1 MSNGL
6 RFPLINDLSRKIIHI
21 DMDAFYASIE
31 ERDNPSLK
39 GKPLVI
45 AKHPKD
51 TNGRGVVTTAN
62 YEARKYGIHSA
73 MSAKKAYE
81 LCPHATFVPG
91 NREYYAQISKQIH
104 QVFSKYTDMIEP
116 LSLDEAYL
124 DVTENKKGIKSA
136 IKVARLIQSEI
147 YETVQLTSSAGV
159 SYNKFLAKIASDYD
173 KPRGLTVILPEDA
186 QNFLF
191 DLPIEKF
198 YGIGKKTIPMMHE
211 LGVYTGKDLYAIS
224 EMTLIDLFGKKGYS
238 LYRKVRGIHNEPVE
252 TNRERKSIGRERTF
266 GKTIILENEIQKN
279 IREMSEE
286 VSKKLISNELKGQ
299 TIVLKIRNTS
309 YNTTTKRIT
318 VNHFINQT
326 EDIYFYANQLWED
339 LNWQNINIR
348 LVGVTVTNLEKYSY
362 EPIELPLF
370 NKKG

>member
-39 GKPLVI
+39 GRPLVI
-45 AKHPKD
+45 AKHPND

-81 LCPHATFVPG
+81 LCPHATFIAG
-91 NREYYAQISKQIH
+91 NREYYAEVSKEIH
-104 QVFSKYTDMIEP
+104 QVFKEYTDIIEP

-124 DVTENKKGIKSA
+124 EVTTNKKDIKSA
-136 IKVARLIQSEI
+136 IKIARLIQSQI
-147 YETVQLTSSAGV
+147 YEKVGLTSSAGV
-159 SYNKFLAKIASDYD
+159 SYNKFLAKIASDYN

-186 QNFLF
+186 QDFLF
-191 DLPIEKF
+191 QLPIEKF
-198 YGIGKKTIPMMHE
+198 YGIGKKTIPVMHE
-211 LGVYTGKDLYAIS
+211 LGVYTGKDLYAIP

-238 LYRKVRGIHNEPVE
+238 LYRKVRGIHNDPVE
-252 TNRERKSIGRERTF
+252 NNRERKSIGRERTF
-266 GKTIILENEIQKN
+266 AKSLVQETDVLKT

-286 VSKKLISNELKGQ
+286 VSKKLIKSELKGQ
-299 TIVLKIRNTS
+299 TVVLKVRNSS
-309 YNTTTKRIT
+309 YET
-318 VNHFINQT
+318 VTRRMTLNKHIYQT
-326 EDIYFYANQLWED
+326 DEIYFYANQLWEE
-339 LNWQNINIR
+339 LNWQNITIR
-348 LVGVTVTNLEKYSY
+348 LVGVTVTTLASHSY
-362 EPIELPLF
+362 EVIELPLF
-370 NKKG
+370 NKKR